1 MNHPTVTVEVVF
13 LGGAEGGRQL
23 PPDLSQA
30 GSYRPHIVI
39 QDRAT
44 RRAIIDENNVVR
56 EEYLGVTF
64 RDGPKHVRHGE
75 SIRCTLTLVYFPEV
89 SYSHVEEGA
98 TFTIREGSR
107 VVGHGVVLERADP
120 MSDDPGKAV
129 Q

>member
-1 MNHPTVTVEVVF
+1 
-13 LGGAEGGRQL
+13 
-23 PPDLSQA
+23 
-30 GSYRPHIVI
+30 
-39 QDRAT
+39 
-44 RRAIIDENNVVR
+44 
-56 EEYLGVTF
+56 
-64 RDGPKHVRHGE
+64 
-75 SIRCTLTLVYFPEV
+75 LVYFPEV